1 MTSGLRLYFVF
12 DVEAIGL
19 HGEGFAVGWVVVDD
33 AGHVHHENLLSCPP
47 KTAVGTPLNHAW
59 VEANV
64 PALPITHC
72 TPQHLRQDF
81 FEAARHWLGAG
92 ALLVADCAWPV
103 ETRFLSACIDD
114 AVSLREW
121 LGPYPLHELA
131 SVLLARGLDPLEQR
145 YRLDSELPKHNPL
158 CDARQSARLL
168 LTALHGCI
176 YNRIGNPMITS
187 FKMKILLLLGT
198 ALAAF
203 SLMSLTSV
211 LQERRLIIES
221 RQEMLVTAVQSATSI
236 VAAYQAKATAGT
248 MSQEDAKKSA
258 TEALRL
264 ARYGGADGKTEYFY
278 VFTTDGTGVMH
289 PFRKEWEGQNMV
301 GKVKDASG
309 GDVIGSLVNALRSS
323 KSGTALVPTM
333 FTRPGQQ
340 EMVPKLQYVIKVD
353 GWNWMVGSGIYTD
366 DVDALVRK
374 AMLSNLAVVLVVF
387 LVVVGIG
394 FGITRSVLRQIG
406 GEPTDAIRA
415 MSDVAQGNLDTN
427 IPAAPTGSL
436 LDSLAHMV
444 ASLRKLV
451 TEVRTATDSIATAS
465 SEIAQGNND
474 LAHRT
479 EDTASNLQSTA
490 SSMEELTSTVKQT
503 SESAHTANQMATSA
517 AAVAA
522 RGGEVVARVVTTMQE
537 INASSSKISDIIS
550 VIDGIAFQ
558 TNILALNAAVEAARA
573 GEQGRGF
580 AVVASEVRSLA
591 GRSAQAAKEIKQL
604 IGASVEKVESG
615 TKLVGDAG
623 TTMNDIVESVQRVAD
638 MIGEIRSATSE
649 QSQGIAQV
657 NTSMSQLD
665 QMTQQNSALVE
676 ESTAAA
682 ESLREQAGKL
692 TQVVALFRVDG
703 TAAKTPVAP
712 TVASRPLSTA
722 IQTARPPVASPPRTV
737 APAKSVTKTSAPTK
751 STAARP
757 TPSKAFVPTA
767 PSKTTVNDD
776 SGEWESF

>member
-1 MTSGLRLYFVF
+1 
-12 DVEAIGL
+12 
-19 HGEGFAVGWVVVDD
+19 
-33 AGHVHHENLLSCPP
+33 
-47 KTAVGTPLNHAW
+47 
-59 VEANV
+59 
-64 PALPITHC
+64 
-72 TPQHLRQDF
+72 
-81 FEAARHWLGAG
+81 
-92 ALLVADCAWPV
+92 
-103 ETRFLSACIDD
+103 
-114 AVSLREW
+114 
-121 LGPYPLHELA
+121 
-131 SVLLARGLDPLEQR
+131 
-145 YRLDSELPKHNPL
+145 
-158 CDARQSARLL
+158 
-168 LTALHGCI
+168 
-176 YNRIGNPMITS
+176 MITS

-236 VAAYQAKATAGT
+236 VAAYQAKAVAGT
-248 MSQEDAKKSA
+248 MSQEDAKKA
-258 TEALRL
+258 ANEALRI
-264 ARYGGADGKTEYFY
+264 ARYGGAEGKSEYFY

-309 GDVIGSLVNALRSS
+309 VDIIGLLVNALRSS
-323 KSGTALVPTM
+323 KDGKAFVPTM

-340 EMVPKLQYVIKVD
+340 EMVPKLQYVVKVD

-374 AMLSNLAVVLVVF
+374 AMLSNLALVLVVF
-387 LVVVGIG
+387 LVVVAIG
-394 FGITRSVLRQIG
+394 FGVTRSVLRQIG

-415 MSDVAQGNLDTN
+415 MSDVAQGNLDTH
-427 IPAAPTGSL
+427 IPAAPAGSL
-436 LDSLAHMV
+436 LDSLAQMV

-517 AAVAA
+517 ATVAA

-682 ESLREQAGKL
+682 ESLREQAVKL

-703 TAAKTPVAP
+703 TTVKTPAAP
-712 TVASRPLSTA
+712 ALASRPAYTA
-722 IQTARPPVASPPRTV
+722 PKAT
-737 APAKSVTKTSAPTK
+737 
-751 STAARP
+751 RP
-757 TPSKAFVPTA
+757 TPAPTRTFTPAKPIAAKGPKASTAFVPA
-767 PSKTTVNDD
+767 ASPKKPATVKDD
-776 SGEWESF
+776 SGEWENF